1 MTNATALPGDPEAT
15 AGAGR
20 PRWLVVSAL
29 GICQILAWG
38 STYYLPSV
46 LAVPIARATGWPA
59 AWVVGGLSVGLLV
72 SGLVSPMVGRT
83 IDRVGGRPVLAASAG
98 LVAVGLL
105 GLALAPSLPVYV
117 AAWMVIGLGMGC
129 GLYDP
134 VFSTLGH
141 LYGNAAGPL
150 ITGVTLWGGFAS
162 TLCWPLSAFL
172 TEHLGWR
179 GACFTYAALNLL
191 IVLPLYAFGLPGRS
205 PQPLHIPLPRSA
217 AAHAPGSRRSARAAF
232 WLVAAALTLAA
243 VLMTIVSVELITIL
257 QARGLSLAS
266 AVALGTLLGPSQ
278 VGARV
283 VQFAVG
289 RRGHPIWTM
298 LAATVLVALGL
309 GGLLLNPAFFAGG
322 LILQG
327 AGRGI
332 QSIARATVPL
342 ALFGPDGYATLMG
355 RIAMPSL
362 IAQALAPTVGALL
375 VSDLGPIDTVGV
387 LLALGVANLIPVLM
401 LVPISR
407 RGGLVQSRA

>member
-1 MTNATALPGDPEAT
+1 MTGKAKVPGAPDAAAATSQ
-15 AGAGR
+15 
-20 PRWLVVSAL
+20 PRWVVVSAL

-72 SGLVSPMVGRT
+72 SGLVSPLVGRT

-98 LVAVGLL
+98 LVAAGLL
-105 GLALAPSLPVYV
+105 GLALAPSLPLYV
-117 AAWMVIGLGMGC
+117 AAWVVIGLGMGC

-162 TLCWPLSAFL
+162 TLCWPLSAYL

-179 GACFTYAALNLL
+179 GACLTYAALNLL
-191 IVLPLYAFGLPGRS
+191 VVLPLYAFGLPGRS
-205 PQPLHIPLPRSA
+205 PHHVPRAA

-232 WLVAAALTLAA
+232 WLVAAALTLAS

-257 QARGLSLAS
+257 QARGLSLSS

-278 VGARV
+278 VGARI
-283 VQFAVG
+283 VQFAIG

-298 LAATVLVALGL
+298 LAATFLVALGL
-309 GGLLLNPAFFAGG
+309 GGLLLDPAFFAVG

-375 VSDLGPIDTVGV
+375 VTDLGPIDTVGV

-407 RGGLVQSRA
+407 RGGLAQGRA

>member
-1 MTNATALPGDPEAT
+1 MTGAAALPGDPEAP
-15 AGAGR
+15 AIASR

-72 SGLVSPMVGRT
+72 SGLVSPLVGRT

-98 LVAVGLL
+98 LVAAGLL
-105 GLALAPSLPVYV
+105 GLALAPDLAVYV
-117 AAWMVIGLGMGC
+117 AAWVVIGLGMGC

-179 GACFTYAALNLL
+179 GACLTYAALNLL
-191 IVLPLYAFGLPGRS
+191 VVLPLYAFGLPRRS
-205 PQPLHIPLPRSA
+205 PQPLHVPRGA
-217 AAHAPGSRRSARAAF
+217 AAHAPGSHRSARAAF

-309 GGLLLNPAFFAGG
+309 GGLLLDPAFFAVG

-355 RIAMPSL
+355 QIAMPSL

-375 VSDLGPIDTVGV
+375 VTDLGPVGTVNV
-387 LLALGVANLIPVLM
+387 LLALGVTI
-401 LVPISR
+401 
-407 RGGLVQSRA
+407 

>member
-1 MTNATALPGDPEAT
+1 MTGKAKIPGAPDAAATT
-15 AGAGR
+15 SQ
-20 PRWLVVSAL
+20 PRWVVVSAM
-29 GICQILAWG
+29 GICQVLAWG

-72 SGLVSPMVGRT
+72 SGLVSPLVGRT

-98 LVAVGLL
+98 LVAAGLL

-117 AAWMVIGLGMGC
+117 AAWVVIGLGMGC

-179 GACFTYAALNLL
+179 GACLIYAALNLL
-191 IVLPLYAFGLPGRS
+191 VVLPLYAFGLPGRS
-205 PQPLHIPLPRSA
+205 PQPHHVPRAA
-217 AAHAPGSRRSARAAF
+217 AAHVPGLHRSARAAF
-232 WLVAAALTLAA
+232 WLVAAALTLAS

-257 QARGLSLAS
+257 QARGLSLSS

-278 VGARV
+278 VGARA
-283 VQFAVG
+283 VQFAMG

-298 LAATVLVALGL
+298 LAATLLVALGL
-309 GGLLLNPAFFAGG
+309 GVLLLDPAFFAVG

-327 AGRGI
+327 GGRGI
-332 QSIARATVPL
+332 QSIARATLPL
-342 ALFGPDGYATLMG
+342 ALFGQDGYATLMG

-375 VSDLGPIDTVGV
+375 VANLGPVVTMDV
-387 LLALGVANLIPVLM
+387 LLALGVANLVPVLM
-401 LVPISR
+401 LVPMSR
-407 RGGLVQSRA
+407 RGGVVPSRT

>member
-1 MTNATALPGDPEAT
+1 VTDAAALPDHPEAP
-15 AGAGR
+15 AIASR

-46 LAVPIARATGWPA
+46 LAEPIARATGWPA

-72 SGLVSPMVGRT
+72 SGLVSPLVGRT

-98 LVAVGLL
+98 LAAAGLL
-105 GLALAPSLPVYV
+105 GLALAPDLVVYV
-117 AAWMVIGLGMGC
+117 AAWVVIGLGMGC

-172 TEHLGWR
+172 SEHLGWR
-179 GACFTYAALNLL
+179 GACLTYAALNLL
-191 IVLPLYAFGLPGRS
+191 VVLPLYAFGLPRRS
-205 PQPLHIPLPRSA
+205 PRPLPLPRA
-217 AAHAPGSRRSARAAF
+217 VAAHAPGSRRSARAAF

-257 QARGLSLAS
+257 QARGLGLAS

-283 VQFAVG
+283 VQFALG

-309 GGLLLNPAFFAGG
+309 GGLLLDPACFAVG

-342 ALFGPDGYATLMG
+342 ALFGADGYATLMG

-375 VSDLGPIDTVGV
+375 VTDLGPVGTVDV
-387 LLALGVANLIPVLM
+387 LVALGVANLIPVLL

-407 RGGLVQSRA
+407 RGGLVPGRA